1 MEFEVADAKLTDEI
15 SVEKVNLKS
24 FQEISYIEN
33 SPILKK
39 KQNIKGML
47 PNFKEM
53 LTM

>member
-1 MEFEVADAKLTDEI
+1 MKFEVADAKLTIEI

-24 FQEISYIEN
+24 FQEILYIKN

-47 PNFKEM
+47 PKFEEM
-53 LTM
+53 QTI